1 MTAQEREALI
11 LDNMPLVTFIA
22 KKYLYAVQLN
32 AVIDFADLQ
41 QEGTIGLIKAID
53 RFDPALGCVLSTF
66 AYPYI
71 QGHIHNLVER
81 SSAQWHRP
89 RDAKSYAPIPPECSL
104 DNKDTNWNP
113 GGQDDNY
120 SIVEIKL
127 LLEQTA
133 ATPAQAKLCMEYLFE
148 GRTQTELAETYHTT
162 QVTVSRTV
170 TRTLERLKEK
180 TEQKKVKTK

>member
-22 KKYLYAVQLN
+22 KKYLYAVQVN

-53 RFDPALGCVLSTF
+53 RFDPTLGCVLSTF

-71 QGHIHNLVER
+71 QGHIQKLVD
-81 SSAQWHRP
+81 SYSAQWHRP
-89 RDAKSYAPIPPECSL
+89 RDGKGYAPIPQECSL
-104 DNKDTNWNP
+104 DNETTNWNP

-148 GRTQTELAETYHTT
+148 GRTQTELAETYHIT
-162 QVTVSRTV
+162 QVAVSRTV
-170 TRTLERLKEK
+170 KRTLKKLKEK
-180 TEQKKVKTK
+180 TKQKKVKTK